1 MWAGAKS
8 CWVEAAV
15 SIRALLAGF
24 GMLALALGAAAPAST
39 AAEPRP
45 LTLSPEEK
53 VLIGNIEDY
62 LNGIT
67 TLESRFVQVS
77 AQGGFAR
84 GKFYLHRPG
93 RMRFEYDP
101 PAPYLLVAD
110 GVWFIYV
117 DKELEQVTYLPLK
130 KTPADLL
137 LRENFSFSAGL
148 VITGLDRIAGA
159 VHVTVVDSTEPDSG
173 QVTLIFNEEP
183 LSLKSWIVRDQQG
196 QRVQVTLTESRFGV
210 KLDSSL
216 FTYAKPV
223 QRRRD

>member
-1 MWAGAKS
+1 MG
-8 CWVEAAV
+8 
-15 SIRALLAGF
+15 IRALLAG
-24 GMLALALGAAAPAST
+24 LLALGVASVAA

-45 LTLSPEEK
+45 LTLSPEEQ
-53 VLIGNIEDY
+53 VLVQSIEDY

-67 TLESRFVQVS
+67 TLESRFVQIS
-77 AQGGFAR
+77 ANGGFAR
-84 GKFYLHRPG
+84 GKFYLQRPG

-137 LRENFSFSAGL
+137 LRENFSFAADL
-148 VITGLDRIAGA
+148 VITGLDRTAGT

-173 QVTLIFNEEP
+173 QVTLSFNEKP
-183 LSLKSWIVRDQQG
+183 LLLKSWIVRDQQG
-196 QRVQVTLTESRFGV
+196 QRVQVTLTESRFGM
-210 KLDSSL
+210 KLDRAL
-216 FTYAKPV
+216 FSYAKPV